1 LIVVADAASKERL
14 SVGHSG
20 IKPLATIREARKEDA
35 QAIADVLVKTWQAA
49 YQGHVPQSYLNGLTL
64 EKTEDFWRETLSRSR
79 SPRFQT
85 FVAVLD
91 ERLVGILS
99 MGPSRD
105 EDLDSK
111 STAEVYSIYVLPDN
125 WRRGIGRS
133 LMETAME
140 EMRTQG
146 LRAAILW
153 VLETNVRT
161 RRFYEAAGWRS
172 DGAVKDQ
179 EFGKARA
186 RVMRYRADLA

>member
-1 LIVVADAASKERL
+1 M
-14 SVGHSG
+14 GHSG